1 MEIYTLLQ
9 EFGLDVGIKDFVKE
23 KKEEIK
29 KGFQPLRHDGEKAVF
44 TSEQIADYGPP
55 ELYGFTVYVVIELQ
69 ETAHPLTSD
78 YDFERDRERPRP
90 IHRYS
95 RLERFEFT
103 LAQLLGRRGEIP
115 DMVMSMM
122 VFANKERD
130 KAWNS
135 VRSILKHYKQRLYY
149 NRIPSIF
156 LRMGLGPVFC
166 WDGTETTYQKILAD
180 FRTLHNVFEFCQKRK
195 KWGRKYFP
203 SLRFVAVKLLE
214 RYGAKCNFNVDFIRT
229 KRKRKAL
236 GDIWNDFN

>member
-1 MEIYTLLQ
+1 MTTAFGLAFDTAFIKFPYKIHMEIYTLLQ

-103 LAQLLGRRGEIP
+103 LAQLLGRRGEVP

-122 VFANKERD
+122 VFANKERGY
-130 KAWNS
+130 AVCLTASINS
-135 VRSILKHYKQRLYY
+135 SFALLNASDFSPHFSHL
-149 NRIPSIF
+149 
-156 LRMGLGPVFC
+156 
-166 WDGTETTYQKILAD
+166 TEK
-180 FRTLHNVFEFCQKRK
+180 
-195 KWGRKYFP
+195 
-203 SLRFVAVKLLE
+203 
-214 RYGAKCNFNVDFIRT
+214 
-229 KRKRKAL
+229 
-236 GDIWNDFN
+236 